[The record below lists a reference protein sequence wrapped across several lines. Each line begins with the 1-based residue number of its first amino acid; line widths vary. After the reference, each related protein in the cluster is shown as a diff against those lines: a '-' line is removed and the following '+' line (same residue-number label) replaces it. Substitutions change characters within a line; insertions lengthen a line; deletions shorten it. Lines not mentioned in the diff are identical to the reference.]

1 MVDSVGSSPTE
12 RLPRRD
18 ALEVLDFP
26 LVFSQR
32 HLLPRDKFFKEATS
46 RDVLV
51 DQAGLDLLDQH
62 EIIQPMFRSRR
73 SLKGV
78 RSAIRSSAPRDWPR
92 YPPWTFAEDEEGLR
106 ADAAA
111 GHLRSGHGSRAIPRG
126 SFSRL
131 IGGTQVQVHEAL
143 YSPYQLLD
151 IRDAAELVPL
161 IRSPGRTALWRS
173 RVRAARERSA
183 KAADRA
189 VLLTAIEARYY
200 PRVTGDLT
208 MPARKGFEAW
218 YAEDRKFRART
229 LLEWSRWSP
238 EEIRAEAERL
248 LHRAWSIDPLRDWID
263 LIRHVRSSQW
273 KRLRGDALQAVELRI
288 AAEMLIRFHEDL
300 HRVGAAPELP
310 SPRGR
315 SRGSLDDRL
324 KADPSSLDTVLASYG
339 LSPHPAVLLVA
350 EGDTEEVV
358 LPLVMAELGIRRD
371 DAYIKLIN
379 ARTENRDHSLL
390 VRYASLPRLGPVENG
405 TADFLRPPTRYLIA
419 VDGDQRYRTHS
430 AREAERDGRV
440 DELMRDLPSIYRTAV
455 ARDDVRSLVLVEAWT
470 DGLDFERANFSDA
483 QLADA
488 IMATGCAPA
497 GESLA
502 TVTAALALQ
511 RRSALN
517 GHARN
522 LKAIWTGWPCEPG
535 KPSLALRLWPLL
547 RARIRRKRS
556 RKGLDSIP
564 VARVCLLARDLADG
578 PRANLLLRV

>member
-1 MVDSVGSSPTE
+1 VGSPTE
-12 RLPRRD
+12 RLPRLD
-18 ALEVLDFP
+18 ALDVLDFP

-32 HLLPRDKFFKEATS
+32 QLLPRDKFLQEATS
-46 RDVLV
+46 RGVMV
-51 DQAGLDLLDQH
+51 DQTGLDLLDQD
-62 EIIQPMFRSRR
+62 ELIQPMFRARR

-78 RSAIRSSAPRDWPR
+78 RSAIRSSAPGAWPR
-92 YPPWTFAEDEEGLR
+92 YPGWTFAEDEEGLR

-126 SFSRL
+126 SFSQL
-131 IGGTQVQVHEAL
+131 IGGMQVQVHEAL
-143 YSPYQLLD
+143 YSAYQLLD
-151 IRDAAELVPL
+151 IRDAAGLVPL
-161 IRSPGRTALWRS
+161 LRSPGRSALGRS
-173 RVRAARERSA
+173 RIRAAQERLA

-208 MPARKGFEAW
+208 MPVRNGFETW

-229 LLEWSRWSP
+229 LLEWSRWTP
-238 EEIRAEAERL
+238 DEIREEAERL
-248 LHRAWSIDPLRDWID
+248 LHVAWSIDPLRDWID
-263 LIRHVRSSQW
+263 LVRHVRSSRW
-273 KRLRGDALQAVELRI
+273 KRLRGDARQSVELRI
-288 AAEMLIRFHEDL
+288 AAEMLLRFHEDL
-300 HRVGAAPELP
+300 HRVGVAPELP
-310 SPRGR
+310 SSHGR
-315 SRGSLDDRL
+315 SRGPLDDRL
-324 KADPSSLDTVLASYG
+324 RADPSTLDTVLASYG

-350 EGDTEEVV
+350 EGDTEDVV

-419 VDGDQRYRTHS
+419 VDGDQKYRSHA
-430 AREAERDGRV
+430 AREAERDARV
-440 DELMRDLPSIYRTAV
+440 DELMRDLPSVYRTAV
-455 ARDDVRSLVLVEAWT
+455 ARDDVRSLILVEAWG

-483 QLADA
+483 ELAGA

-502 TVTAALALQ
+502 TITVALELQ

-522 LKAIWTGWPCEPG
+522 LKAIWHGWPCEPS
-535 KPSLALRLWPLL
+535 KPSLALHL
-547 RARIRRKRS
+547 
-556 RKGLDSIP
+556 
-564 VARVCLLARDLADG
+564 
-578 PRANLLLRV
+578 